1 MGLKKAS
8 HRGKKKKKKASQRL
22 AVRQVPV
29 VGEQQEKMH
38 FPLHQKDRRV
48 QDREVSKW

>member
-8 HRGKKKKKKASQRL
+8 HGGGGREEASQRL

-29 VGEQQEKMH
+29 VGEKQEKMH